1 MTDAARGVEAWDRLW
16 TPHRKHYLENE
27 AGTHSATSCPFC
39 LDNDESN
46 RDLVVVESSNAF
58 VVLNKYPYS
67 SGHLLVCTVR
77 HVATLDLLTS
87 AEVADV
93 GLLTQQ
99 AMRTLREVSGAK
111 GFNIGLNQGSVAGAG
126 IADHFHQHIV
136 PRWAGDSNFMPII
149 GGTRVMPEL
158 LADTKSVLQEFWQH

>member
-1 MTDAARGVEAWDRLW
+1 MSDQSRGVEAWDRLW

-27 AGTHSATSCPFC
+27 AGTHSTTSCPFC
-39 LDNDESN
+39 LANDESN
-46 RDLVVVESSNAF
+46 RDLVVIEGAEAF

-67 SGHLLVCTVR
+67 SGHLLVCTYR
-77 HVATLDLLTS
+77 HVATLDLLTAS
-87 AEVADV
+87 EMSEVSE
-93 GLLTQQ
+93 LTAQ

-158 LADTKSVLQEFWQH
+158 LADTRKVLQQFWKN